1 MSQIQE
7 TNAKQQET
15 QQDTEQEN
23 TETDLNLNTDIIH
36 NRTTTYTSL
45 SELYGVQ
52 LFTNQRLE
60 EKQSYEESL
69 NLKEKNVAESIFVDK
84 SATKDV
90 DREVT
95 EKMFQEP
102 LVIAKQQEY
111 TGAAAASR
119 GMFAAG
125 AILISVIFIF
135 FLIRYLK
142 PGKKK
147 KTTEETSYE

>member
-1 MSQIQE
+1 MSEIQE
-7 TNAKQQET
+7 NNTE
-15 QQDTEQEN
+15 QQDTQQEN
-23 TETDLNLNTDIIH
+23 TETDLNLNTDIVH

-52 LFTNQRLE
+52 LFTNRRME
-60 EKQSYEESL
+60 EKQSYEENL

-95 EKMFQEP
+95 NKMFQEP
-102 LVIAKQQEY
+102 LVIARQQEY
-111 TGAAAASR
+111 TGAATASR

-125 AILISVIFIF
+125 AILISVIFMIV
-135 FLIRYLK
+135 LIRYLK